1 MFDRDD
7 EDMIAY
13 LEEQG
18 ALSWDGMDEE
28 GEPLFKFNLEILR
41 EVMPPLYDE
50 IMKDID
56 EDLMILY
63 ENGYVELEYDENLN
77 ALFRISDKGVEWAEN
92 MGIKDFPFP
101 N

>member
-18 ALSWDGMDEE
+18 ALSWDGMDED
-28 GEPLFKFNLEILR
+28 GEPLFKFNLDILR
-41 EVMPPLYDE
+41 EIMPPLYDE

-63 ENGYVELEYDENLN
+63 ENGYVDLEYDENLN
-77 ALFRISDKGVEWAEN
+77 AMFKISEKGVEWASE
-92 MGIKDFPFP
+92 MGYKDFPFP

>member
-1 MFDRDD
+1 MFNKDD

-18 ALSWDGMDEE
+18 ALSWDGMDED

-41 EVMPPLYDE
+41 EIMPPLYDE

-56 EDLMILY
+56 EDLMILF
-63 ENGYVELEYDENLN
+63 ENGYVDLEYDENLN
-77 ALFRISDKGVEWAEN
+77 ALFRISEKGVEWAES
-92 MGIKDFPFP
+92 MGYKDFPFP

>member
-1 MFDRDD
+1 MFDKDD
-7 EDMIAY
+7 EDTIAY

-18 ALSWDGMDEE
+18 ALSWDGMDES

-41 EVMPPLYDE
+41 EIMPPLYDE

-63 ENGYVELEYDENLN
+63 ENGYVDLEYDENLN
-77 ALFRISDKGVEWAEN
+77 ALFKISEKGVEWAEG
-92 MGIKDFPFP
+92 MGLKDFPFP